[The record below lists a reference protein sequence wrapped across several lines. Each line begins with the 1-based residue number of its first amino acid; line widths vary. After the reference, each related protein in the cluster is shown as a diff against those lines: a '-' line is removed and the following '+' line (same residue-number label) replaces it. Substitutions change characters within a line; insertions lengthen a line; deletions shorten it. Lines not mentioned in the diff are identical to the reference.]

1 MPRARGRRARPVN
14 PAGLVYR
21 QRLRAREP
29 GAVQQE
35 VIRPR
40 RNRNPRNI
48 QPVQADEQ
56 ANVQPEPAVP
66 QVQRLPVPVI
76 PPVQQVLQPVPTQN
90 QCVQAEPVVANG
102 ENLLNM
108 PCTNDTHTPMLMAF
122 SNELDIFLPQTLK
135 DKMWNLE
142 YIDLSLLF

>member
-14 PAGLVYR
+14 SAGLVYR

-56 ANVQPEPAVP
+56 ANVQPESAVP
-66 QVQRLPVPVI
+66 QVQNLPVPVI
-76 PPVQQVLQPVPTQN
+76 PPVQQVLPPVQPVPT
-90 QCVQAEPVVANG
+90 
-102 ENLLNM
+102 
-108 PCTNDTHTPMLMAF
+108 
-122 SNELDIFLPQTLK
+122 
-135 DKMWNLE
+135 
-142 YIDLSLLF
+142 

>member
-1 MPRARGRRARPVN
+1 MRPVN

-21 QRLRAREP
+21 QRLRAREHR
-29 GAVQQE
+29 AVQQE

-66 QVQRLPVPVI
+66 QVQPAVPQVQHQPVPVI
-76 PPVQQVLQPVPTQN
+76 PPVQQVLPPVQPVPTRN
-90 QCVQAEPVVANG
+90 QGVQAEPVDANG
-102 ENLLNM
+102 ENLLYM
-108 PCTNDTHTPMLMAF
+108 PCTNDTHTPMLKAF
-122 SNELDIFLPQTLK
+122 SNELDIFYRK
-135 DKMWNLE
+135 H
-142 YIDLSLLF
+142 